1 MLSQAIVNTP
11 RLPAYCLAVGLIEP
25 LFLSLQIMRGK
36 PSITI
41 ADESRK
47 RAIASIQ
54 RYVADNLDQ
63 EIGDLKAALVLDYF
77 LAEHGPTI
85 YNKAIADA
93 KAFFDERA
101 ADLGAIC
108 YHAEF
113 PFWDARKRSP

>member
-1 MLSQAIVNTP
+1 
-11 RLPAYCLAVGLIEP
+11 
-25 LFLSLQIMRGK
+25 MRGK

-41 ADESRK
+41 TDEARK

-54 RYVADNLDQ
+54 RYFADNLDQ

-101 ADLGAIC
+101 TDLGAIC

-113 PFWDARKRSP
+113 PFWDTRQRSP